1 MRLEYNKVN
10 CLKMIGFNIP
20 PYVEGTEK
28 YLQEAI
34 NNHKIC
40 GDGSFTFKCQK
51 ILEEKFNSEKI
62 FLTTSGTTALE
73 MACMLADIGPG
84 DEVILP
90 SYTFSSTATAIVNF
104 GGTPVFVDIR
114 PDTMNMDETKI
125 EAAITPKT
133 KAIMVM
139 HYAGVACEMDSI
151 IAIARKHNLLVIED
165 AAQGVNALY
174 KGRYLGTIGDL
185 GCYSFHETK
194 NYSMGEGGAISINN
208 PDYLDRAAIIREKG
222 TNRTQFING
231 QVDKYTWVDKGSSYL
246 PSDILAAYIYP
257 QLLIMD
263 DINDNRRKSF
273 EIYYENLQDMND
285 HVELPFVPEEC
296 QHNGHMFYIKARDL
310 NERVRLQ
317 KYLRE
322 NGVEAVFHYI
332 PLHSAD
338 EGLKVGRFV
347 GEDIYTTKES
357 ERLLRLPMY
366 YGLKKED
373 ILKVCDT
380 IRSFYEKETV

>member
-1 MRLEYNKVN
+1 
-10 CLKMIGFNIP
+10 MI
-20 PYVEGTEK
+20 
-28 YLQEAI
+28 
-34 NNHKIC
+34 
-40 GDGSFTFKCQK
+40 
-51 ILEEKFNSEKI
+51 
-62 FLTTSGTTALE
+62 
-73 MACMLADIGPG
+73 
-84 DEVILP
+84 
-90 SYTFSSTATAIVNF
+90 
-104 GGTPVFVDIR
+104 
-114 PDTMNMDETKI
+114 MDE
-125 EAAITPKT
+125 
-133 KAIMVM
+133 
-139 HYAGVACEMDSI
+139 
-151 IAIARKHNLLVIED
+151 
-165 AAQGVNALY
+165 
-174 KGRYLGTIGDL
+174 
-185 GCYSFHETK
+185 
-194 NYSMGEGGAISINN
+194 
-208 PDYLDRAAIIREKG
+208 
-222 TNRTQFING
+222 
-231 QVDKYTWVDKGSSYL
+231 
-246 PSDILAAYIYP
+246 
-257 QLLIMD
+257 
-263 DINDNRRKSF
+263 INDNRRKSF
-273 EIYYENLQDMND
+273 EIYYENLQDMKD